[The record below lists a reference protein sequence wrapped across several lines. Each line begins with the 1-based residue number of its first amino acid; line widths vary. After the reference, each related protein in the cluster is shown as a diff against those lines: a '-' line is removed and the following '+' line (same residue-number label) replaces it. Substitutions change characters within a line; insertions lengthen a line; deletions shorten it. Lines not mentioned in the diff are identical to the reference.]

1 MMTHDIETVLVSEAD
16 IQEICK
22 SLGSKITQ
30 DYKDKKPLLIGLLKG
45 CIPFMSDLVKHID
58 LYVEIEYLSVSSY
71 HGGIASTGDVKIKKD
86 SDISLKGRDVLII
99 EDIVDTANTITTMLE
114 VFKNRG
120 ANSVKVVTLL
130 DKPEGRQ
137 KPYIPDYIG
146 TTIPNQFVVGYG
158 LDYNELYR
166 NLPYVGVLK
175 KAVYAN
181 KES

>member
-1 MMTHDIETVLVSEAD
+1 MKHDIEEILVTESQINA
-16 IQEICK
+16 ICLK
-22 SLGSKITQ
+22 LGTQITE

-45 CIPFMSDLVKHID
+45 CIPFMSNLAKHID
-58 LYVEIEYLSVSSY
+58 LYVDIEYLSVSSY
-71 HGGIASTGDVKIKKD
+71 HGGITSTGDVKITKD
-86 SDISLKGRDVLII
+86 SDISLKNRDVLII

-120 ANSVKVVTLL
+120 ARSVKVVTLL
-130 DKPEGRQ
+130 DKPAGRL
-137 KPYIPDYIG
+137 KPYVPDYIG

-166 NLPYVGVLK
+166 NLPYIGILK
-175 KAVYAN
+175 KAVYSN

>member
-1 MMTHDIETVLVSEAD
+1 MMKHDIEEILVTESQINA
-16 IQEICK
+16 ICLK
-22 SLGSKITQ
+22 LGTQITE

-45 CIPFMSDLVKHID
+45 CIPFMSNLAKHID
-58 LYVEIEYLSVSSY
+58 LYVDIEYLSVSSY
-71 HGGIASTGDVKIKKD
+71 HGGITSTGDVKITKD
-86 SDISLKGRDVLII
+86 SDISLKNRDVLII

-120 ANSVKVVTLL
+120 ARSVKVVTLL
-130 DKPEGRQ
+130 DKPAGRL
-137 KPYIPDYIG
+137 KPYVPDYIG

-166 NLPYVGVLK
+166 NLPYIGILK
-175 KAVYAN
+175 KAVYSN